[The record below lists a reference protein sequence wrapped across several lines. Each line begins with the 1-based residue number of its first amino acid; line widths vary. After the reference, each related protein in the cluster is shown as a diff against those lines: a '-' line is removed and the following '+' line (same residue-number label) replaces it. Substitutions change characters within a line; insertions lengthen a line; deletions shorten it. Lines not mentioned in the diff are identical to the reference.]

1 MLDPTK
7 LIIIAVV
14 AFLFFGPDKL
24 PQIARTVGRF
34 MREFKKVQEEMETT
48 IRSEMYKADLGPNP
62 DVNLNPGVGIN
73 APVVT
78 AESAAASATG
88 STGAAGWEHEDP
100 DEEDEE

>member
-14 AFLFFGPDKL
+14 AFLFFGPDKR

-48 IRSEMYKADLGPNP
+48 IRSEMYKADLAGAQAANPDPNP
-62 DVNLNPGVGIN
+62 TV
-73 APVVT
+73 
-78 AESAAASATG
+78 AAASVM
-88 STGAAGWEHEDP
+88 AADGTPLSDSGWDHESA

>member
-34 MREFKKVQEEMETT
+34 MREFKKVQQEMETT
-48 IRSEMYKADLGPNP
+48 IRSEMYKADMADAQAANPNP
-62 DVNLNPGVGIN
+62 TV
-73 APVVT
+73 
-78 AESAAASATG
+78 AAASVMQADGTPLASG
-88 STGAAGWEHEDP
+88 WDHEGA

>member
-1 MLDPTK
+1 VLDPTK

-24 PQIARTVGRF
+24 PEIARTVGRF

-48 IRSEMYKADLGPNP
+48 LRSEMYKVDMTST
-62 DVNLNPGVGIN
+62 VG
-73 APVVT
+73 APVEAPAT
-78 AESAAASATG
+78 ASDAAAGTEVVAT
-88 STGAAGWEHEDP
+88 STTAVGGWEHEDP

>member
-24 PQIARTVGRF
+24 PEIARTVGRF

-48 IRSEMYKADLGPNP
+48 IRSEMYKVDLNAQPMATDAADSG
-62 DVNLNPGVGIN
+62 
-73 APVVT
+73 
-78 AESAAASATG
+78 AAAATPHAT
-88 STGAAGWEHEDP
+88 SGWEHEDA
-100 DEEDEE
+100 DEEEEE

>member
-24 PQIARTVGRF
+24 PEIARTVGRF

-48 IRSEMYKADLGPNP
+48 IRSEMYKADLAAS
-62 DVNLNPGVGIN
+62 PGVDN
-73 APVVT
+73 PTV
-78 AESAAASATG
+78 AAASVPVEERPTVG
-88 STGAAGWEHEDP
+88 GWEHESA

>member
-24 PQIARTVGRF
+24 PEIARTVGRF

-48 IRSEMYKADLGPNP
+48 LRSEMYKVDLSPTSPSAEGAE
-62 DVNLNPGVGIN
+62 VSTAASTTGH
-73 APVVT
+73 APV
-78 AESAAASATG
+78 
-88 STGAAGWEHEDP
+88 AGWEHEGA
-100 DEEDEE
+100 DEEEEE

>member
-48 IRSEMYKADLGPNP
+48 IRSEMYKVDMA
-62 DVNLNPGVGIN
+62 
-73 APVVT
+73 AQSET
-78 AESAAASATG
+78 AAQSAAGAGSDSASAAA
-88 STGAAGWEHEDP
+88 GWVHEDA
-100 DEEDEE
+100 DEEEEE

>member
-1 MLDPTK
+1 VLDPTK

-24 PQIARTVGRF
+24 PEIARTVGRF

-48 IRSEMYKADLGPNP
+48 LRSEMYRPDLTSTMGTAPE
-62 DVNLNPGVGIN
+62 PGASEPGAGTV
-73 APVVT
+73 
-78 AESAAASATG
+78 AAATTTATG
-88 STGAAGWEHEDP
+88 GWEHEDP

>member
-1 MLDPTK
+1 VLDPTK

-48 IRSEMYKADLGPNP
+48 IRSEMYKADLAGAQAADPNP
-62 DVNLNPGVGIN
+62 TV
-73 APVVT
+73 
-78 AESAAASATG
+78 AAASVM
-88 STGAAGWEHEDP
+88 AADGTPPSNGGWDHESA